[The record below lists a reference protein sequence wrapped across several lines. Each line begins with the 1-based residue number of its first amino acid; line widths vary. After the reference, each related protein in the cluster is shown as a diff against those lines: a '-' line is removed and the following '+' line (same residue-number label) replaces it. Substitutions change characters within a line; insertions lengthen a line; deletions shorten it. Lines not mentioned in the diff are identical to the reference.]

1 MNNYKKLNKEEY
13 LYKKLVENI
22 IKLTKIL
29 LMNKKEWLELLK
41 DKKLNK
47 RNNWNHH
54 KYKVLFLSWLL
65 IHYIKIKLLNNLWND
80 HFL

>member
-29 LMNKKEWLELLK
+29 LMNKKE
-41 DKKLNK
+41 
-47 RNNWNHH
+47 
-54 KYKVLFLSWLL
+54 
-65 IHYIKIKLLNNLWND
+65 
-80 HFL
+80 